1 MKVTY
6 QTHKAIMQ
14 IHQLPLEDVNQF
26 SALFLDFINESS
38 KTKDFYENYPN
49 IQGFKKQIAE
59 KQFDINSRRVL
70 VETLTKQY
78 ANISNHPDLEIL
90 LDEKTFTVTTG
101 HQLNIFTG
109 PLYVIYKLVT
119 VINLAKSLK
128 HAFPEYN
135 FVPVYWMATEDHD
148 FEEINHFSLFG
159 KKLAWETEQKGAVG
173 RMNPKELE
181 GLITEMNECPA
192 IFKDAYLNNETLA
205 NAARCYAN
213 ELFGS
218 QGLICVDADD
228 RTLKSLFTPI
238 IKNDLLNHTAF
249 EVVTQT
255 TKQLESLGYKTQISP
270 REINFFY
277 LENGLR
283 ERIVKEDDTYKVL
296 NTNLSFSETE
306 ILAILEKEPEKFS
319 PNVVLRPVYEEVILP
334 NLAYIGGP
342 SEVPYWLQLKS
353 IFDFHQVTFPILMP
367 RNFCLVVNKATAK
380 KMEKLDLSSED
391 LFLDEISLKKNFIEK
406 HSENSLSLST
416 DSEALIQVFDEIL
429 AKAIKIDKTLEGAVK
444 GEQQKTLNAIENL
457 EKRLKK
463 AEERNHETEV
473 NQLLGVKQKLFPNGT
488 PQERSENFLNFY
500 LNNPEFL
507 NQVSKVFDPLNF
519 KFYVIIEE

>member
-1 MKVTY
+1 
-6 QTHKAIMQ
+6 MQ
-14 IHQLPLEDVNQF
+14 IHQLPLETVNQF
-26 SALFLDFINESS
+26 SSLFLDFINQNT
-38 KTKDFYENYPN
+38 KTKDFYENYPS
-49 IQGFKKQIAE
+49 IQGFEKQIAL
-59 KQFDINSRRVL
+59 KQYDVTKRKVL
-70 VETLTKQY
+70 VETLKQQY
-78 ANISNHPDLEIL
+78 SGISNQPDFDIL
-90 LDEKTFTVTTG
+90 LSENTFTVTTG

-128 HAFPEYN
+128 KAFPEYN

-148 FEEINHFSLFG
+148 FAEINHFSLFG
-159 KKLAWETEQKGAVG
+159 KKLAWETAQKGAVG

-181 GLITEMNECPA
+181 SLIAEMAECPA

-213 ELFGS
+213 ELFGN
-218 QGLICVDADD
+218 QGLVCIDADD
-228 RTLKSLFTPI
+228 RKLKKLFAPI
-238 IKNDLLNHTAF
+238 IKNDLLHHTAF
-249 EVVTQT
+249 DVVSKTSEN
-255 TKQLESLGYKTQISP
+255 LESLGYKTQISP

-277 LENGLR
+277 LDNGLR
-283 ERIVKEDDTYKVL
+283 ERIVKEENTYKVL
-296 NTNLSFSETE
+296 NTDLSFSEAE
-306 ILAILEKEPEKFS
+306 ILTILENEPEKFS

-353 IFDFHQVTFPILMP
+353 IFDFHQVAFPILMP

-380 KMEKLDLSSED
+380 KMEKLDLTSED

-406 HSENSLSLST
+406 HSENSLSLSVE
-416 DSEALIQVFDEIL
+416 SNAFVQIFDEIL
-429 AKAIKIDKTLEGAVK
+429 TKAIKIDKTLEGAVK
-444 GEQQKTLNAIENL
+444 GEQQKVLNALENL

-507 NQVSKVFDPLNF
+507 NQVSEVFDPLNF

>member
-1 MKVTY
+1 
-6 QTHKAIMQ
+6 MQ

-26 SALFLDFINESS
+26 SSLFLDFINQST
-38 KTKDFYENYPN
+38 KTKDFYENYPDLK
-49 IQGFKKQIAE
+49 GFEQQIAL
-59 KQFDINSRRVL
+59 KQFDSAKRSIL
-70 VETLTKQY
+70 VETLKKQY
-78 ANISNHPDLEIL
+78 SGISNKPNVDIL
-90 LDEKTFTVTTG
+90 LEENTFTVTTG

-119 VINLAKSLK
+119 TINLAKSLK
-128 HAFPEYN
+128 NAFPAYN

-148 FEEINHFSLFG
+148 FAEINHFSLFG
-159 KKLAWETEQKGAVG
+159 KKLAWETVQKGAVG

-181 GLITEMNECPA
+181 ALITEMAECPA

-213 ELFGS
+213 DLFGD
-218 QGLICVDADD
+218 QGLICIDADD
-228 RTLKSLFTPI
+228 RNLKKLFAPI
-238 IKNDLLNHTAF
+238 IKNDLLHHTAF
-249 EVVTQT
+249 DVVSKTSE
-255 TKQLESLGYKTQISP
+255 KLESLGYKTQISP

-283 ERIVKEDDTYKVL
+283 ERIVKEGNTYKVL
-296 NTNLSFSETE
+296 NTSLQFSETE
-306 ILAILEKEPEKFS
+306 ILNLLETEPEKFS

-342 SEVPYWLQLKS
+342 SEVPYWLQLKG
-353 IFDFHQVTFPILMP
+353 IFDFHQVAFPILMP
-367 RNFCLVVNKATAK
+367 RNFCLIVNKATAK
-380 KMEKLDLSSED
+380 RMEKLDLTSQD
-391 LFLDEISLKKNFIEK
+391 LFLDEISLKKSFIEK
-406 HSENSLSLST
+406 HSENSLSLATESN
-416 DSEALIQVFDEIL
+416 SFVQVFEEIL
-429 AKAIKIDKTLEGAVK
+429 TKAVKIDKTLEGAVK
-444 GEQQKTLNAIENL
+444 GEQQKVLNALENL

-507 NQVSKVFDPLNF
+507 TQISAVFDPLNF
-519 KFYVIIEE
+519 KFYIIIEE

>member
-1 MKVTY
+1 
-6 QTHKAIMQ
+6 MQ
-14 IHQLPLEDVNQF
+14 IHQLPLEHVNQF
-26 SALFLDFINESS
+26 SSLFLDFINQST
-38 KTKDFYENYPN
+38 KTKDFYENYPAL
-49 IQGFKKQIAE
+49 QGFEKQIAL
-59 KQFDINSRRVL
+59 KQFDSAKRSIL
-70 VETLTKQY
+70 VETLKKQY
-78 ANISNHPDLEIL
+78 SGISNKPNVDIL
-90 LDEKTFTVTTG
+90 LEENTFTVTTG

-119 VINLAKSLK
+119 TVNLAKSLK
-128 HAFPEYN
+128 NAFPAYN

-148 FEEINHFSLFG
+148 FAEINHFSLFG
-159 KKLAWETEQKGAVG
+159 KKLAWETAQKGAVG

-181 GLITEMNECPA
+181 ALITEMAECPA

-213 ELFGS
+213 DLFGD
-218 QGLICVDADD
+218 QGLICIDADD
-228 RTLKSLFTPI
+228 RNLKKLFAPI
-238 IKNDLLNHTAF
+238 IKNDLLHHTAF
-249 EVVTQT
+249 DVVSKTSE
-255 TKQLESLGYKTQISP
+255 KLESLGYKTQISP

-283 ERIVKEDDTYKVL
+283 ERIVKEGNIYKVL
-296 NTNLSFSETE
+296 NTNLQFSETE
-306 ILAILEKEPEKFS
+306 ILALLEAEPEKFS

-342 SEVPYWLQLKS
+342 SEVPYWLQLKG
-353 IFDFHQVTFPILMP
+353 IFDFHQVAFPILMP
-367 RNFCLVVNKATAK
+367 RNFCLIVNKATAK
-380 KMEKLDLSSED
+380 RIEKLDLTSQD
-391 LFLDEISLKKNFIEK
+391 LFLDEISLKKSFIEK

-416 DSEALIQVFDEIL
+416 ESNSFVQVFEEIL
-429 AKAIKIDKTLEGAVK
+429 TKAVKIDKTLEGAVK
-444 GEQQKTLNAIENL
+444 GEQQKVLNALENL

-507 NQVSKVFDPLNF
+507 TQIAEVFDPLNF
-519 KFYVIIEE
+519 KFYVITEE